1 MGGVVWAVLF
11 LTPCAAMDLRHKKIG
26 AAVLLAGALVA
37 AALAGALLLEGREEP
52 WEIGIGL
59 LPGLLLWGC
68 SFLTEGKVGRGD
80 GDMVLILGLFLGWRR
95 CVVALCAAC
104 LLSALWAGI
113 GLAAGRLKKDSKL
126 PFAPFLLA
134 AVALAGLSGF

>member
-1 MGGVVWAVLF
+1 MGGPVFDA
-11 LTPCAAMDLRHKKIG
+11 LRGDGSEAQKIG
-26 AAVLLAGALVA
+26 AAVLLAGAWSLRRWPER
-37 AALAGALLLEGREEP
+37 GCWKGGRSHGRSESACCR
-52 WEIGIGL
+52 GF
-59 LPGLLLWGC
+59 LLWGC
-68 SFLTEGKVGRGD
+68 SLLTEGKVGRGD

>member
-1 MGGVVWAVLF
+1 MGGPVFDA
-11 LTPCAAMDLRHKKIG
+11 LRGDGSEAQKDRG
-26 AAVLLAGALVA
+26 CRFAGRRPGRCGVGRSA
-37 AALAGALLLEGREEP
+37 LEGREEP